1 MALSDSYSTYWH
13 WTGTGL
19 ALGTGHWARALDTGL
34 DDGEVAGQVRL
45 DQGVGG
51 VGGKAGLEEGD
62 GLVVRWFDH
71 SLSSRMMLSWL
82 RLGGHWLLFSWSQQ
96 SSCDSAQLQYRDI
109 VMSLQRGPPSARAK
123 I

>member
-1 MALSDSYSTYWH
+1 M
-13 WTGTGL
+13 
-19 ALGTGHWARALDTGL
+19 GL

-62 GLVVRWFDH
+62 GLGQMVDH
-71 SLSSRMMLSWL
+71 SLSSGMMLRWL

-96 SSCDSAQLQYRDI
+96 SSCDSAQLRTHE
-109 VMSLQRGPPSARAK
+109 SAAVRHGLADSWQHK
-123 I
+123 SPGCISAPLC

>member
-1 MALSDSYSTYWH
+1 MDWH
-13 WTGTGL
+13 WTGTG
-19 ALGTGHWARALDTGL
+19 HWTRALDTGTEHGL
-34 DDGEVAGQVRL
+34 NDGEVAGQVRL

-51 VGGKAGLEEGD
+51 VGGKAVLEEGD

-96 SSCDSAQLQYRDI
+96 SSCDSAQLRTHK
-109 VMSLQRGPPSARAK
+109 SAAVRHGLADSWQHRSPGC
-123 I
+123 ISAPLC